1 MHTLVIIIH
10 VIACFLMI
18 GAILLQSGKGAEIG
32 AAFGGSSQTVFG
44 SRGPANFL
52 SKFTVVVAV
61 VFMVTSFSL
70 AILAKERTFSSTVID
85 LKKKDASEPAPAA
98 AAGQA
103 SIRLAFVERS
113 RRRSLATRSQHLRTL
128 RKAVNTCR
136 SERKPEEVHKQASLG
151 PLRRSQASGY
161 VLCLQ

>member
-10 VIACFLMI
+10 IIACFLMI

-61 VFMVTSFSL
+61 VFMITSLSL

-85 LKKKDASEPAPAA
+85 LKKKETSETAPPASPSPAA
-98 AAGQA
+98 PTDRPT
-103 SIRLAFVERS
+103 SDS
-113 RRRSLATRSQHLRTL
+113 HSSNDPTTH
-128 RKAVNTCR
+128 
-136 SERKPEEVHKQASLG
+136 
-151 PLRRSQASGY
+151 
-161 VLCLQ
+161 

>member
-10 VIACFLMI
+10 IVACFLMI

-61 VFMVTSFSL
+61 VFMLTSLSL
-70 AILAKERTFSSTVID
+70 AILAKEKTFSSTVID
-85 LKKKDASEPAPAA
+85 LKKKETSQPAPAA
-98 AAGQA
+98 PTEQPAADSHSSGDPA
-103 SIRLAFVERS
+103 S
-113 RRRSLATRSQHLRTL
+113 
-128 RKAVNTCR
+128 
-136 SERKPEEVHKQASLG
+136 
-151 PLRRSQASGY
+151 SGH
-161 VLCLQ
+161 